1 MDPQDRFTALYR
13 AHHGAVLRYANRRT
27 DPEPAR
33 DVVAET
39 FLVAWRRMAEVPAEP
54 AEALPWLYGVARRVL
69 ANSDRA
75 RRRSEH
81 LAMRLLHQ
89 GAGPGPAPDLADA
102 LTERARLR
110 QALECLP
117 EADQE
122 ALRLIGWEELDLAG
136 AAAAMGCSR
145 STMAVRLHRARR
157 RMMRALRAIE
167 QLDTPPAA
175 ALASARPE
183 QEIT

>member
-1 MDPQDRFTALYR
+1 M
-13 AHHGAVLRYANRRT
+13 
-27 DPEPAR
+27 
-33 DVVAET
+33 
-39 FLVAWRRMAEVPAEP
+39 
-54 AEALPWLYGVARRVL
+54 
-69 ANSDRA
+69 
-75 RRRSEH
+75 
-81 LAMRLLHQ
+81 
-89 GAGPGPAPDLADA
+89 
-102 LTERARLR
+102 R
-110 QALECLP
+110 QALERLP

-157 RMMRALRAIE
+157 RMLRALRAIE
-167 QLDTPPAA
+167 QLDSPPAA